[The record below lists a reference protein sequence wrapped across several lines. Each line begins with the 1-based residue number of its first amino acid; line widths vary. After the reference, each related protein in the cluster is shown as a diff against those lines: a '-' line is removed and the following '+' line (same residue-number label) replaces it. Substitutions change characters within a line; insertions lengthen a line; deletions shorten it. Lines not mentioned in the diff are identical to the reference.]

1 MKIICVARNYSEH
14 AAEMG
19 GGAAFLPNKKEDNN
33 PSSQCPYFFLKPDS
47 ALLLK
52 NQPFFYPDFS
62 QQIEHEIEVVV
73 RIDRVGKSI
82 EERFAHKYYSHV
94 ALGIDFTARDLQRE
108 AKAKGMPWT
117 ISKGF
122 DGSAVVSDFIPLSE
136 LGGDVQNLSFSLLRN
151 GQQIQ
156 CGNTSQMLYSVDRMI
171 SYISDYMIL
180 RTGDMI
186 YTGTPA
192 GVGPV
197 AIGDRLEG
205 ILQGREMLRC
215 RVK

>member
-1 MKIICVARNYSEH
+1 MKIICIARNYSEH

-19 GGAAFLPNKKEDNN
+19 APQFERGSKEAIS
-33 PSSQCPYFFLKPDS
+33 PAFFLKPDS
-47 ALLLK
+47 ALLIK

-62 QQIEHEIEVVV
+62 HQVEHEIEVVV

-82 EERFAHKYYSHV
+82 EERFAHKYYSSV

-108 AKAKGMPWT
+108 AKAKGLPWT
-117 ISKGF
+117 LSKGF
-122 DGSAVVSDFIPLSE
+122 DGSAVVSDFVPLSE
-136 LGGDVQNLSFSLLRN
+136 LGGDVQNLTFSLMRN
-151 GQQIQ
+151 GEQVQ
-156 CGNTSQMLYSVDRMI
+156 CGNTKDMLCGVDRMI
-171 SYISDYMIL
+171 SYISDFMLL

-186 YTGTPA
+186 YTGTPS

-197 AIGDRLEG
+197 AIGDTLEG
-205 ILQGREMLRC
+205 VLQGRHILTC

>member
-14 AAEMG
+14 AREMG
-19 GGAAFLPNKKEDNN
+19 GGASFEPNKKGDDALSA
-33 PSSQCPYFFLKPDS
+33 PCPYFFLKPDS

-136 LGGDVQNLSFSLLRN
+136 LGGDVQNLSFMLLRN
-151 GQQIQ
+151 GEEVQ